1 MKRLLTSAVLTLLLI
16 PLAGCNKI
24 QARAKF
30 REGNAEYRNE
40 SYVKALEKFQE
51 GLELDPDSS
60 KVWRSVGLA
69 SLALYKPGVETA
81 QNKEYGRIAGQAFQ
95 NYLKDYPEDTKI
107 REYLLT
113 TLVNTKQYNEAI
125 AYLDQRSQ
133 EVPAEANDLRNLK
146 ISILTQSGRLEEAWT
161 LVRQGGSGPAQAE
174 AYFRVAATAWN
185 ESYNNPAL
193 DSATRT
199 RYVDLGLE
207 AVDQAVKG
215 KKDYFEAMVYY
226 NLLYRE
232 KAKLQTDANLRAEY
246 IANADQWQ
254 KRAIALRQRMLE
266 AEKKA
271 AAQAAKEAK
280 PAA

>member
-1 MKRLLTSAVLTLLLI
+1 MKKFLTSAALILLLI

-51 GLELDPDSS
+51 GLELDPGSS
-60 KVWRSVGLA
+60 QVWRSVGLA
-69 SLALYKPGVETA
+69 ALALYKPGVETA
-81 QNKEYGRIAGQAFQ
+81 QNKEYGEIAGTAFQ
-95 NYLKDYPEDTKI
+95 NYLEDYPDDSKI

-113 TLVNTKQYNEAI
+113 TLVNTKQYDKAL
-125 AYLDQRSQ
+125 AYLDQRAQ
-133 EVPAEANDLRNLK
+133 EAPAEANDIRNLK
-146 ISILTQSGRLEEAWT
+146 ISILTSAGRLEEAWQI
-161 LVRQGGSGPAQAE
+161 VQQGSGPAQAE
-174 AYFRVAATAWN
+174 SFFRVAATAWN

-193 DSATRT
+193 DSVTRAK
-199 RYVDLGLE
+199 YVDLGLD
-207 AVDQAVKG
+207 AVDRAVKA

-246 IANADQWQ
+246 TAKADEWRGRAQALNQ
-254 KRAIALRQRMLE
+254 KRLE

-271 AAQAAKEAK
+271 AAAAPK

>member
-1 MKRLLTSAVLTLLLI
+1 MKRLFTLAALILLLI
-16 PLAGCNKI
+16 PLAGCNQVK
-24 QARAKF
+24 ARSKF

-51 GLELDPDSS
+51 GLELDPGSS
-60 KVWRSVGLA
+60 QVWRSVGLA
-69 SLALYKPGVETA
+69 ALALYKPGVETA
-81 QNKEYGRIAGQAFQ
+81 QNKEYGEVAGKAFQ
-95 NYLKDYPEDTKI
+95 SYLDDYPDDTKI

-113 TLVNTKQYNEAI
+113 TLVNTKQYDAAL
-125 AYLDQRSQ
+125 AYLDKRAQ
-133 EVPAEANDLRNLK
+133 EAPAEANDLRNLK
-146 ISILTQSGRLEEAWT
+146 ISILTSSGRLDEAWNE
-161 LVRQGGSGPAQAE
+161 VRQGSGPGQAE

-193 DSATRT
+193 DSATRAK
-199 RYVDLGLE
+199 YVDLGLE
-207 AVDQAVKG
+207 AVDQAVKA

-232 KAKLQTDANLRAEY
+232 KAKLQTDALLRADY
-246 IANADQWQ
+246 IAKADEWRGRATALNQ
-254 KRAIALRQRMLE
+254 KRLE

-271 AAQAAKEAK
+271 AAKEAK

>member
-1 MKRLLTSAVLTLLLI
+1 MKKVLTSAVLILLLI
-16 PLAGCNKI
+16 PLAGCNKV

-51 GLELDPDSS
+51 GLELDPGSS
-60 KVWRSVGLA
+60 QVWRSVGLA
-69 SLALYKPGVETA
+69 ALALYKPGVETA
-81 QNKEYGRIAGQAFQ
+81 QNKEYGEIAGKAFQ
-95 NYLKDYPEDTKI
+95 SYLDDYPEDKKI

-113 TLVNTKQYNEAI
+113 TLVNTKQYDEAL
-125 AYLDQRSQ
+125 AYLDQRAQ
-133 EVPAEANDLRNLK
+133 EAPAEANDIRNLK
-146 ISILTQSGRLEEAWT
+146 ISILTSSGRLEEAWRI
-161 LVRQGGSGPAQAE
+161 VQQGAGPDQAE
-174 AYFRVAATAWN
+174 SFFRVAATAWN
-185 ESYNNPAL
+185 ESYNNPSL
-193 DSATRT
+193 DFATRT
-199 RYVDLGLE
+199 KYVDLGLD
-207 AVDQAVKG
+207 AVDRAVKT

-246 IANADQWQ
+246 TAKAEDWRN
-254 KRAIALRQRMLE
+254 RAQALRLKTLE

-271 AAQAAKEAK
+271 AANAPK

>member
-1 MKRLLTSAVLTLLLI
+1 MKRLLTSAVLVLLLI

-30 REGNAEYRNE
+30 REGNSEYRNE

-51 GLELDPDSS
+51 GLKLDPGSS
-60 KVWRSVGLA
+60 QVWRSVGLA
-69 SLALYKPGVETA
+69 ALALYKPGVETA
-81 QNKEYGRIAGQAFQ
+81 QNKEYGEIAGQAFQ
-95 NYLKDYPEDTKI
+95 NYLNDYPDDAKI

-113 TLVNTKQYNEAI
+113 TLVNTKQYDEAI
-125 AYLDQRSQ
+125 AYLDQRAQ
-133 EVPAEANDLRNLK
+133 EAPEEANDIRNLK
-146 ISILTQSGRLEEAWT
+146 ISIFTQSGRLEDAWN
-161 LVRQGGSGPAQAE
+161 LVRQAGAGPAQAE
-174 AYFRVAATAWN
+174 SYFRVAATAWN

-207 AVDQAVKG
+207 AADQAVKA

-246 IANADQWQ
+246 IANAEQWQ
-254 KRAIALRQRMLE
+254 KRALALRNQMLE

-271 AAQAAKEAK
+271 AGKNAK